1 MHDLLAAKDIL
12 SAALAAAKEKNIKK
26 IDKIIVEMGQ
36 IKLSHIHPDGL
47 EHLEEILPENLKFNL
62 SLLAKNT
69 PAEKAKIEI
78 ITSSD
83 SEMRLKEIQG
93 E

>member
-12 SAALAAAKEKNIKK
+12 TSALAAAKEKNIQK
-26 IDKIIVEMGQ
+26 IDKIVIEMGQ
-36 IKLSHIHPDGL
+36 IKLSHIHADGL

-69 PAEKAKIEI
+69 PAEKAEIKIINSPGGEI
-78 ITSSD
+78 
-83 SEMRLKEIQG
+83 RLKEIQG

>member
-12 SAALAAAKEKNIKK
+12 ASALAVAKEKNIKK
-26 IDKIIVEMGQ
+26 IDKIVIEMGK

-47 EHLEEILPENLKFNL
+47 EHLEEIKPENLVFNIKM
-62 SLLAKNT
+62 LAKDT
-69 PAEKAKIEI
+69 SAEDAELEI
-78 ITSSD
+78 ID
-83 SEMRLKEIQG
+83 SPNSEIRLKEIQG